1 MFKLFAV
8 LLVMTA
14 VLLIFGMWTTIA
26 VMCSKSNIDDKTFA
40 LKALPVLLVCLVLI
54 LVGLWF
60 SGVIVW

>member
-1 MFKLFAV
+1 MFKLFVV

-14 VLLIFGMWTTIA
+14 ILLILGMWTTIA
-26 VMCSKSNIDDKTFA
+26 VMCSKSNISDKIFA
-40 LKALPVLLVCLVLI
+40 LKALPVLLVCLVVV